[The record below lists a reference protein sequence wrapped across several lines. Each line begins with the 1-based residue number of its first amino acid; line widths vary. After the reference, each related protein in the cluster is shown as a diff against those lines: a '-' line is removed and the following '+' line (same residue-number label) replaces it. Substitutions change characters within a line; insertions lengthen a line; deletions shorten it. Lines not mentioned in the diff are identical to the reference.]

1 MLLELLDIPE
11 KGLAIATGE
20 AVGPSAPLEAP
31 CLAPY
36 LRQIFL
42 TFFIFEVCIQ
52 CI

>member
-11 KGLAIATGE
+11 KGLAIAAGE

-36 LRQIFL
+36 LRQVFPNLLHI
-42 TFFIFEVCIQ
+42 
-52 CI
+52 